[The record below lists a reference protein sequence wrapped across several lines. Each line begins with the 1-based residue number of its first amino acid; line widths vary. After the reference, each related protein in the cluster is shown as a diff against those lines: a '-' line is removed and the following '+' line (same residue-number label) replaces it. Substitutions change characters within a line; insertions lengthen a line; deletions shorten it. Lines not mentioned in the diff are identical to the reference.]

1 MTRLPNKRL
10 HGLRIQI
17 LQLRLQAR
25 SSIPGTDT
33 NQLVFD
39 EIINQRCINGRP
51 EHRQIVEATAD
62 QFISRTTNQFPHLRM
77 FSSVLRPL
85 DVNQSWHTQFG
96 RQIELALHRREPL
109 LIFPAVLVSQQTEI
123 NIAVSDL
130 PQVDIVSPSVGGRQ
144 SLEQEHIK
152 ELFQQRVSPQ
162 VLAQAGPLGRK
173 LLLHAADKNT
183 LHGKWRPV
191 WKMSQIRALHH
202 TISAEYVKSGRP
214 ARLRW
219 NFALPL
225 FAANHNYGRARLLPS
240 RKPVRPPLLL
250 QNRNRP
256 LTRRRSQ
263 TIRGSGGTSPSLCC
277 KSQQRE
283 GAAPAKP
290 QTCSTSPIV
299 FKPTLPITTG
309 R

>member
-17 LQLRLQAR
+17 LQLCLQAR

-85 DVNQSWHTQFG
+85 DVNQSWNTQFG

-123 NIAVSDL
+123 NIAVGDL
-130 PQVDIVSPSVGGRQ
+130 PQIDIVSPSVGSWQ

-152 ELFQQRVSPQ
+152 ELFQQRVSTQ

-214 ARLRW
+214 AR
-219 NFALPL
+219 NV
-225 FAANHNYGRARLLPS
+225 NQPS
-240 RKPVRPPLLL
+240 QRMLKCCWSR
-250 QNRNRP
+250 QN
-256 LTRRRSQ
+256 L
-263 TIRGSGGTSPSLCC
+263 RGSGGTSPSPVLPQTPTGGRGSCQAANLFALPFCC
-277 KSQQRE
+277 KPPVQ
-283 GAAPAKP
+283 
-290 QTCSTSPIV
+290 
-299 FKPTLPITTG
+299 ITTG